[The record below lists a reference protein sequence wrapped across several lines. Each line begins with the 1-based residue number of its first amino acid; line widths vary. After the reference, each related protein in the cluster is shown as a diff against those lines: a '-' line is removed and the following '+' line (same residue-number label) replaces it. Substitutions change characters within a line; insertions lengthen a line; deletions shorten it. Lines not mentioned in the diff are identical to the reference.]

1 MSSGAVSQELTGP
14 RESIPGTWVD
24 VVSVA
29 ALDIGTSRMKA
40 VLASWKGGIMAV
52 SSVPTPVLAEA
63 AGHLTFP
70 ADLVLTAAASLLAS
84 LADAHPDDPVDTV
97 VLSCL
102 GTAMVPV
109 DRAGRPLG
117 PALSPGDVRPSRL
130 PGLIDRVALPADALL
145 DITGQD
151 PRTPS
156 FLLHWLWWRETQPDL
171 MRRVHRFRSLRG
183 FIVERLCGADAED
196 PSWASR
202 TMLMDL
208 ATSTWSR
215 QILAAADLPEEA
227 LPAIRPST
235 TWWRV
240 PPASATT
247 FGLSPGVRLILGGM
261 DNCCAFLGA
270 SDPDEKRLVN
280 IAGTYEHLAGVGDL
294 DVTRSAAGAVG
305 GLTHRYL
312 LADRYLSYSRV
323 PLGHLLSE
331 LETAVPGGLERLM
344 EGVAE
349 VPSGLATPLD
359 GPAVRAAIAA
369 GSPPG
374 DVVQGMLE
382 ASAGVLVRY
391 ADAWTAS
398 GGSID
403 RIVTVGGGAAHAP
416 GLQLKANLLG
426 RPVSTLASDEASG
439 IGALR
444 LAAMAVL
451 GSSPSEASHLF
462 PNPIARTW
470 IPIDKIST

>member
-1 MSSGAVSQELTGP
+1 M
-14 RESIPGTWVD
+14 WVD
-24 VVSVA
+24 AVSVA
-29 ALDIGTSRMKA
+29 ALDIGTSRIKA
-40 VLASWKGGIMAV
+40 LLASWAGGITAV
-52 SSVPTPVLAEA
+52 TSVPTPVLVEA
-63 AGHLTFP
+63 AGHLAFP
-70 ADLVLTAAASLLAS
+70 ADAVLAAAASLLAG
-84 LADAHPDDPVDTV
+84 LERAHPDDPIDTV
-97 VLSCL
+97 VFSCL

-109 DRAGRPLG
+109 DREGSPLG
-117 PALSPGDVRPSRL
+117 PALSPGDVRPPRL
-130 PGLIDRVALPADALL
+130 PGLMNRVALSDDALL
-145 DITGQD
+145 DLTGQD

-156 FLLHWLWWRETQPDL
+156 SLLHWLWWRETHPDL
-171 MRRVHRFRSLRG
+171 MRRVNRFRSLRG

-215 QILAAADLPEEA
+215 RILAAADLPEEV
-227 LPAIRPST
+227 LPAILPST
-235 TWWRV
+235 AWW
-240 PPASATT
+240 PARPAAAAT
-247 FGLSPGVRLILGGM
+247 FGLPAGARVVLGGM

-270 SDPDEKRLVN
+270 SDPDEQRLVN

-294 DVTRSAAGAVG
+294 DVTRSAAGAVA

-331 LETAVPGGLERLM
+331 VEAAVPGGLERLM
-344 EGVAE
+344 DSIAE
-349 VPSGLATPLD
+349 VPTGGAIPLD
-359 GPAVRAAIAA
+359 EESVRAALAA
-369 GSPPG
+369 GIPSG
-374 DVVQGMLE
+374 DVLQGMLE
-382 ASAGVLVRY
+382 ASAGVLIRY
-391 ADAWTAS
+391 ADAWTAA

-403 RIVTVGGGAAHAP
+403 RIVTVGGGAAHTR

-451 GSSPSEASHLF
+451 GSTPSMACRLF
-462 PNPIARTW
+462 PNPVARTW
-470 IPIDKIST
+470 RPIDTIRTWTPWPA